1 MPNIVSCRTG
11 VFGGVEAAFE
21 RLPEA
26 GIYYGEVPVPGD
38 GDYAALKSK
47 ADAAGVAIATLA
59 TQLNLETEET
69 TLAFRRVIDGASS
82 IAVPKIFV
90 SAKAGDAVPRD
101 VSIARLRETAVYAH
115 EHGVSVCMETHP
127 PFGTNGAVARE
138 TLTAVDHPGMRF
150 NLDTANIYYYNEG
163 ADTVTEL
170 RKVADLVGS
179 VHLKDTD
186 GGFRSG
192 YFPPLGTGVVDFPAV
207 FRILGDL
214 GFTGPYTFEVEGTAV
229 GGLDVDGRVDFL
241 RQCVAYLVEIGAVP
255 SA

>member
-1 MPNIVSCRTG
+1 MPNILSCRTG
-11 VFGGVEAAFE
+11 VFGSVEAAFE
-21 RLPEA
+21 RLPQA
-26 GIYYGEVPVPGD
+26 GICHGEVPVPGD

-47 ADAAGVAIATLA
+47 ADAAGVGIATLA
-59 TQLNLETEET
+59 TGLNLQTEET
-69 TLAFRRVIDGASS
+69 TLAFRRVIDGAAS

-90 SAKAGDAVPRD
+90 SAGAGEG
-101 VSIARLRETAVYAH
+101 VSRETAIGRLRETAAYAH

-127 PFGTNGAVARE
+127 PFGTNGDVARQ
-138 TLTAVDHPGMRF
+138 TLTAVDNPGVRF

-170 RKVADLVGS
+170 RKVAEWVGS

-186 GGFRSG
+186 GGFHSG

-214 GFTGPYTFEVEGTAV
+214 GFRGPYTLEVEGTAV

-241 RQCVAYLVEIGAVP
+241 RQCVAYLTEIGALP
-255 SA
+255 GA

>member
-1 MPNIVSCRTG
+1 MPNILSCRTG

-21 RLPEA
+21 RLPQA

-38 GDYAALKSK
+38 GDYAALKCR
-47 ADAAGVAIATLA
+47 ADAAGLAIATLA
-59 TQLNLETEET
+59 TGLNLETEET
-69 TLAFRRVIDGASS
+69 TLAFRRVIDGAAS
-82 IAVPKIFV
+82 IGVPKIFV
-90 SAKAGDAVPRD
+90 SAKAGEAVPRD
-101 VSIARLRETAVYAH
+101 ASIARLRATAAYAH
-115 EHGVSVCMETHP
+115 EHGVTVCMETHP
-127 PFGTNGAVARE
+127 PFGTNGDVARE
-138 TLTAVDHPGMRF
+138 TLTAVDHPGVRF

-163 ADTVTEL
+163 TDTVAEL
-170 RKVADLVGS
+170 RKVAEWVGS

-214 GFTGPYTFEVEGTAV
+214 GFSGPYTLEVEGTAV

-241 RQCVAYLVEIGAVP
+241 RQCVAYLTGIGAL
-255 SA
+255 AGA